1 MPSAPKLR
9 CILRYERLREIL
21 RQCHAKTFRTSDHDI
36 HAARKFHIKLHCIG
50 HCRNDDH
57 HAVVGRI
64 PIKQRLHNDIQAVCD
79 YDLLQQSP
87 ANPHIAA
94 DKVFTPDILAL
105 RKRLCSIAVHTDRT
119 FHDDREETQEECKLR
134 NVFLRFNLLPIHIRH
149 VTDRRKRV
157 KRDAKWQ
164 QEPPHR
170 KPESKVHRPE
180 KCIQILCKKSAVLH
194 HKQHAKQQ
202 PDTHDQNRFS
212 AFFLTSRNQPS
223 CQIGDCSCA
232 KQIYN

>member
-1 MPSAPKLR
+1 MFLRKPVPFSGKLRHGNRIEDIRLEPSAKRDMPSAPKLR

-119 FHDDREETQEECKLR
+119 FHDDWKE
-134 NVFLRFNLLPIHIRH
+134 
-149 VTDRRKRV
+149 
-157 KRDAKWQ
+157 A
-164 QEPPHR
+164 
-170 KPESKVHRPE
+170 
-180 KCIQILCKKSAVLH
+180 
-194 HKQHAKQQ
+194 
-202 PDTHDQNRFS
+202 
-212 AFFLTSRNQPS
+212 
-223 CQIGDCSCA
+223 
-232 KQIYN
+232 